1 MAGVDTKT
9 IPSRAE
15 DPLLQWRS
23 QFPILDQCIYL
34 ISNSLGA
41 MPAQTAASLQEYAHT
56 WKTRGV
62 QAWEEGWW
70 EMAVSVGDTIGRIIG
85 AQPGEISM
93 HQNVTLAEAI
103 VFSAL
108 KVTPSRNKIVYSQMN
123 FPSVRYFYQAQP
135 ELQVEIVA
143 CPDGVTVPLQA
154 MLDAI
159 DERTLAVPLSHVI
172 FKSGFVQDVAAIV
185 DKAHRVG
192 AIVILDTYQSCGA
205 LPFNVKEME
214 VDVVVG
220 GSVKW
225 LCGGPGVAYLY
236 IRPDLRRRL
245 EPKLTG
251 WMAHQRPFQFEE
263 EMVFSDSAYRFLNGT
278 PNIPGLYAARCG
290 YEIVAEIGVDRI
302 RKKSLRLTQRII
314 ELADEFGFE
323 LKTPRNARQRGGAV
337 SVHPPRAEGVSREM
351 LRRNIQIDYRPGAG
365 IRIAPHFYNSEAEVE
380 WALFEMKSIVEGS

>member
-1 MAGVDTKT
+1 MAGVDAKT
-9 IPSRAE
+9 IPPQVV
-15 DPLLQWRS
+15 DPLLEWRS
-23 QFPILDQCIYL
+23 QFPILDQCTYL

-41 MPAQTAASLQEYAHT
+41 MPAQTAGSLQEYAHT
-56 WKTRGV
+56 WNTRGV

-85 AQPGEISM
+85 ADPGEVSM

-108 KVTPSRNKIVYSQMN
+108 KVTPGRNKIVYSQLN

-135 ELQVEIVA
+135 ELEVEVVA
-143 CPDGVTVPLQA
+143 CPDGMTVPLQA

-159 DERTLAVPLSHVI
+159 DERTLAVPVSHVV
-172 FKSGFVQDVAAIV
+172 FKSAFVQDVAAIV

-192 AIVILDTYQSCGA
+192 ALVILDTYQSCGA

-214 VDVVVG
+214 VDVVIG

-245 EPKLTG
+245 VPKLTG

-278 PNIPGLYAARCG
+278 PNIPGLYAARRG

-302 RKKSLRLTQRII
+302 REKSMRLTQRII

-323 LKTPRNARQRGGAV
+323 LKTPRNAKQRGSAV
-337 SVHPPRAEGVSREM
+337 SVRPPRSQEVSREM
-351 LRRNIQIDYRPGAG
+351 LHRNIQIDYRPGAG

-380 WALFEMKSIVEGS
+380 SALFEMKSIVEGL